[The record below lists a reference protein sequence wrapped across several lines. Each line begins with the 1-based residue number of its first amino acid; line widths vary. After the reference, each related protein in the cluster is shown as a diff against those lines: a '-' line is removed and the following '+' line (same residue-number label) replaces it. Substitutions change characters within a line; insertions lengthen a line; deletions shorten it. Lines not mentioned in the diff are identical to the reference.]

1 MTVSTSTT
9 TTGAPDPAAPR
20 PALADVRRRLA
31 ALGWAARAGAAD
43 HGVMFKWQTWLFS
56 WFVRMLAQV
65 LFFTVIGSQIGPG
78 QARFL
83 LIGNAVLMV
92 TLHGLHTTASTTWEI
107 ENGTLPLLV
116 ASPSSPA
123 LVLAGRSLFWLP
135 DGLACGLG
143 AILLLSPVGGLHL
156 TPGRVVLVTGLLV
169 VIALASYCLGLFLGS
184 LVLTAADLRNVVS
197 NATLTAMMA
206 LCGVEFPRADL
217 GAGLDRVGAVLPLT
231 HGLQAVR
238 DVLGGAAGAHTAVLA
253 GQEAA
258 VGCLWLAAASAVLAL
273 RARRSRRDGAALFLG

>member
-1 MTVSTSTT
+1 M
-9 TTGAPDPAAPR
+9 R
-20 PALADVRRRLA
+20 MRRRLA
-31 ALGWAARAGAAD
+31 VLAWAARAGAAD
-43 HGVMFKWQTWLFS
+43 HSAIFTWKTWLFG
-56 WFVRMLAQV
+56 WFGRMLAQV
-65 LFFTVIGSQIGPG
+65 LFFTAIGNLIGPG

-83 LIGNAVLMV
+83 LVGNAALMV

-116 ASPSSPA
+116 AAPGGPA

-135 DGLACGLG
+135 DGLACGVG
-143 AILLLSPVGGLHL
+143 AITILAPVGGVRL
-156 TPGRVVLVTGLLV
+156 TAGRLALVVCLLV
-169 VIALASYCLGLFLGS
+169 VVALASYCLGLFLGA

-217 GAGLDRVGAVLPLT
+217 GPGLDRVGAVLPLT
-231 HGLQAVR
+231 HGLHAIR
-238 DVLGGAAGAHTAVLA
+238 GVLAGTAGAHTAVLA
-253 GQEAA
+253 AQEAA
-258 VGCLWLAAASAVLAL
+258 VGGVWLVAATAVLGL

>member
-1 MTVSTSTT
+1 M
-9 TTGAPDPAAPR
+9 
-20 PALADVRRRLA
+20 RRRLA
-31 ALGWAARAGAAD
+31 VLGWATRAGAAD
-43 HGVMFKWQTWLFS
+43 HSVIFTWKTWLFG
-56 WFVRMLAQV
+56 WFLRMLAQV
-65 LFFTVIGSQIGPG
+65 LFFTTIGNLIGPG

-116 ASPSSPA
+116 ASPSNPA

-143 AILLLSPVGGLHL
+143 AIGILSPVGGLHL
-156 TPGRVVLVTGLLV
+156 TAGRVALVLCLLV
-169 VIALASYCLGLFLGS
+169 VIALASYCLGLFLGA
-184 LVLTAADLRNVVS
+184 LVLTAPDLRNVVS

-217 GAGLDRVGAVLPLT
+217 GPGLDRAGAFLPLT

-238 DVLGGAAGAHTAVLA
+238 DVLAGAADSHTALLA
-253 GQEAA
+253 AQEAA
-258 VGCLWLAAASAVLAL
+258 VGGAWLAAATAVLAL